1 MSPRFLIMNMK
12 KRCGYSTELV
22 VSKPEFS
29 YLQALIV
36 KAAPESYLINNV
48 KKLFWSS
55 SSFVYIC
62 IYISEYSH

>member
-12 KRCGYSTELV
+12 KTELV

-36 KAAPESYLINNV
+36 KADPESYLINNV
-48 KKLFWSS
+48 KKLL
-55 SSFVYIC
+55 
-62 IYISEYSH
+62 